1 MKVEMTLKA
10 ESRPEGAR
18 FEYHRTSD
26 IEEEK
31 YKALGHEEAL
41 TQLLHLELTALANVL
56 AAAVFNIYHRD
67 PLEGLTYMMDLAGAK
82 YAEVVKANK
91 EAHTEVKADGEMG
104 QYYTF
109 NVKEKL

>member
-1 MKVEMTLKA
+1 MKIEMTLKA
-10 ESRPEGAR
+10 ESLPEGAR

-31 YKALGHEEAL
+31 YKALGHDEAKVE
-41 TQLLHLELTALANVL
+41 LLHLELTALANVL

-67 PLEGLTYMMDLAGAK
+67 PLQGLTYLTDLAGSK

-91 EAHTEVKADGEMG
+91 EAHTEVNADGEMG
-104 QYYTF
+104 QYF
-109 NVKEKL
+109 KFDIKEKE